1 MLCLKISAVL
11 TTDQLVLLH
20 GGAATRDHLHER
32 LVNGLMRKA
41 ATLGGRSL
49 LLPLRSI
56 IDINRLMTE
65 SRIVPHEL
73 RVLRILLP
81 HRAIIKAVLA
91 LAVWIVSVAIL
102 AGALI

>member
-1 MLCLKISAVL
+1 
-11 TTDQLVLLH
+11 
-20 GGAATRDHLHER
+20 
-32 LVNGLMRKA
+32 
-41 ATLGGRSL
+41 
-49 LLPLRSI
+49 
-56 IDINRLMTE
+56 MTE

-81 HRAIIKAVLA
+81 HRAIIEAVLA